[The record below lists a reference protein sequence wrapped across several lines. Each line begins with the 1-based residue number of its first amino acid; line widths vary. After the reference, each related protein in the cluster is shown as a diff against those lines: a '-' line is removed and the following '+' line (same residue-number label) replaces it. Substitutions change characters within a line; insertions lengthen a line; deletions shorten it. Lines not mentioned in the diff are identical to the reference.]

1 MKKTVYAFLQK
12 DLAMLQQEEEKYQRT
27 EAEKKARWQQKE
39 AAKEAKK
46 EKESAAGKR
55 PARFCAQCPGNGEA
69 LCIFSQKAAGQP
81 ASGHNGVCMFCDEER
96 FPNFAQ
102 THNGKREIVKA
113 LPIFEQLCPAAH
125 ERAVRQ

>member
-12 DLAMLQQEEEKYQRT
+12 NLAMLQQEEEEYQRT

-46 EKESAAGKR
+46 EKERAAGKR
-55 PARFCAQCPGNGEA
+55 PSRFCAHSPGNGKA

-81 ASGHNGVCMFCDEER
+81 ASGVH
-96 FPNFAQ
+96 
-102 THNGKREIVKA
+102 
-113 LPIFEQLCPAAH
+113 
-125 ERAVRQ
+125 